1 MNELQRITFQAS
13 QVELSEVQSNDIYM
27 SVLMRMFSTRPN
39 RNGYAVSEAFIDN
52 ILANM
57 AQYTCLLKCPHAPRL
72 CLRISNRLPH

>member
-1 MNELQRITFQAS
+1 MTKEVNELQRITFQAS

-52 ILANM
+52 IIAN
-57 AQYTCLLKCPHAPRL
+57 AAKYTCLP
-72 CLRISNRLPH
+72 

>member
-1 MNELQRITFQAS
+1 MTKDVNELQRITFQAS

-52 ILANM
+52 IIAN
-57 AQYTCLLKCPHAPRL
+57 AAKYTCLP
-72 CLRISNRLPH
+72 